1 MLFASN
7 QQVNAVTT
15 LLFTKSKMGS
25 TWQRERLNLFIP
37 IALICCIQ
45 LIQICSA
52 QEAQQ
57 PWYENLP
64 AVAMDYKVMYRY
76 FYTRPRSNAMLTI
89 KQQLQLFCVYLI
101 NIYHLHTYIYIYIY
115 HTGAHWCRQRGLLSS
130 VRAGWCHLLCF
141 VQCKYTHTRRG

>member
-1 MLFASN
+1 MLFASD
-7 QQVNAVTT
+7 QQVNAATT

-25 TWQRERLNLFIP
+25 TWQRERLNLFVP

-101 NIYHLHTYIYIYIY
+101 KYLSYTSHRCTLMPAKRIVIIST
-115 HTGAHWCRQRGLLSS
+115 CRLVPPSMSRS
-130 VRAGWCHLLCF
+130 V
-141 VQCKYTHTRRG
+141 

>member
-101 NIYHLHTYIYIYIY
+101 NIYHIYTYITQVHIDAGKEDCY
-115 HTGAHWCRQRGLLSS
+115 HQYVQAGATFYVSFS
-130 VRAGWCHLLCF
+130 VSTR
-141 VQCKYTHTRRG
+141 TRRG